1 MAKKLGPGP
10 THNANAGLRQG
21 LQLLLAIGSV
31 GFYGRSLTL
40 LITPLGEDGYDEVG
54 QGLKETVSHNWPGQ
68 AFKGIVSQDVEW
80 LVCRAFTIVC
90 SQRAQQPAV
99 FNCD

>member
-40 LITPLGEDGYDEVG
+40 LITPLGEDGYDEVADKHND
-54 QGLKETVSHNWPGQ
+54 KEEHSGSLYSLSFGYGEETTEGMELRDSEV
-68 AFKGIVSQDVEW
+68 IVV
-80 LVCRAFTIVC
+80 
-90 SQRAQQPAV
+90 
-99 FNCD
+99 